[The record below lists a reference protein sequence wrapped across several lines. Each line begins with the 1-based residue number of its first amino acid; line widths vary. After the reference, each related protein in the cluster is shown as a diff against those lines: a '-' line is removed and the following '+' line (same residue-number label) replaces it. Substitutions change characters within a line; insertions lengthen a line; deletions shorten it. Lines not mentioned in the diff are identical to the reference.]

1 MNWFLYE
8 VTESFLD
15 EDGELTRAGE
25 SGVGECSMQPGIMEA
40 PYGTMYVVSGKD
52 IKKYF
57 KEHKI
62 NNMSAYNIKRAIIDY
77 YYRKDDIPTKD
88 ENEFIFD

>member
-8 VTESFLD
+8 VTEDFLD
-15 EDGELTRAGE
+15 ENGEVTRAGE

-52 IKKYF
+52 IKTYF
-57 KEHKI
+57 KKYGIKHI
-62 NNMSAYNIKRAIIDY
+62 NAHNIKKAIIHY
-77 YYRKDDIPTKD
+77 YFKKQEEPKNDD
-88 ENEFIFD
+88 EFIFD